1 MENLTHEERSIAV
14 AACRCMIE
22 WQEQEDPIYFFRTL
36 AEREALKRAIV
47 KLCKEQSRRISVTV
61 NTRASQALDRSSI
74 LLCATNVVFPYVLDA
89 RRNLL
94 NSVVALEA

>member
-47 KLCKEQSRRISVTV
+47 KLCKE
-61 NTRASQALDRSSI
+61 
-74 LLCATNVVFPYVLDA
+74 
-89 RRNLL
+89 
-94 NSVVALEA
+94 